1 MFYLVFS
8 RQYFLYYLSRLIWA
22 ITLYYCV
29 LPRFLL
35 FIFFTFCLSS
45 CDNLCEETS
54 SEVSNVSDG
63 NSTSDIS
70 PKKKRRRK
78 WHQKSN
84 SQSSRSESPPI
95 NRRRIRLSQQNYAA
109 MSADSSD
116 GHRFGRLRRSCGI
129 LSGEGE
135 GEDEFLQR
143 DENITDVDRNIDNL
157 NVSDVDPG
165 LHTDKQH
172 QSDSEKIVKQGTVQ
186 TKSSSNHSSE
196 TTNSVDIPN
205 AQAEKYNQI
214 PHSQSSNPE
223 TEDTYVDYRVTHVQG
238 GGDKPELQTSVDGAY
253 SLVANSLRLST
264 V

>member
-1 MFYLVFS
+1 M
-8 RQYFLYYLSRLIWA
+8 SRLISA
-22 ITLYYCV
+22 ITLHYCV
-29 LPRFLL
+29 LPRLLL
-35 FIFFTFCLSS
+35 FIFFTFSLSS
-45 CDNLCEETS
+45 CDNLCKETS
-54 SEVSNVSDG
+54 LEVSNVSDG
-63 NSTSDIS
+63 DNTSDIS

-78 WHQKSN
+78 WHQKWIYPFKSE
-84 SQSSRSESPPI
+84 SQRSSSESPPI

-129 LSGEGE
+129 LTGERESG
-135 GEDEFLQR
+135 DEFSQK
-143 DENITDVDRNIDNL
+143 DDNITDVDRNINNL

-165 LHTDKQH
+165 LHTHKQY
-172 QSDSEKIVKQGTVQ
+172 QSQSVNIVKQGTVQ
-186 TKSSSNHSSE
+186 TKSASNDSSE

-205 AQAEKYNQI
+205 AQAEKYNKI
-214 PHSQSSNPE
+214 PHSQSSNGE

-238 GGDKPELQTSVDGAY
+238 GGDKPEPQTSVDGAY